1 MQISKVEF
9 GSLLTYTPRGKLT
22 EHFRSRTVM
31 RNLKNDEVLQSGN
44 LMSSTIAQT
53 IRNNLSNYP
62 FSDYFN
68 ENTILIPTPK
78 SSLPQK
84 NELWV
89 PQRIAL
95 ALANNGLGRI
105 EECLYR
111 STSLPKSST
120 SLASNRPKAIQHYN
134 SMKVKELLFNPKEII
149 LIDDV
154 ITRGATTLGA
164 VNKLIDAFSN
174 ARIRVFA
181 VMRTISNP
189 DEFSEI
195 IQPCTGT
202 ILLLGDNTQRSP

>member
-95 ALANNGLGRI
+95 ANNGLGRT

-111 STSLPKSST
+111 SIALPKSST
-120 SLASNRPKAIQHYN
+120 SLASNRPKTIQHYN
-134 SMKVKELLFNPKEII
+134 SMKVKELLFDPKEII

-164 VNKLIDAFSN
+164 VNKLVDAFPN

-181 VMRTISNP
+181 VIRTISNP

-195 IQPCTGT
+195 IQPRTGT
-202 ILLLGDNTQRSP
+202 ILLLGDNTQRNP